1 MTETMRVHRADHIGS
16 LVRPLSLLEARRA
29 HAAGTLD
36 AKALRAV
43 EDEAIRDVVRLQ
55 ESTGIEVITDGEFRR
70 GTYSDSFTVGGINGV
85 RIELTEDAGW
95 STSQSHGHRTARRIP
110 RVVGKVS
117 WKGPQN
123 REDFAFLK
131 SLTSRTCK
139 ITLPGPAYIHY
150 RSGRANIDK
159 TAYPD
164 LDTFWS
170 DLVEAYH
177 QEMRSLAEAGCTYLQ
192 LDETSLV
199 KLGDERVRALLKER
213 GDDWRDLLR
222 VYIDVLNRV
231 IAGAPAGMKVGVHIC
246 RSQDPNWQS
255 DVGYDPIAPELFN
268 DLKADLYLLEYDNP
282 RAGTFAP
289 LRHVPKGKT
298 VVLGVV
304 AARTLE
310 IEAADA
316 VKRRIEEA
324 AQYIS
329 LDQLALSPH
338 CGFGSGAEGKR
349 GITPE
354 IEYAKLRLCVDVA
367 REIWG

>member
-1 MTETMRVHRADHIGS
+1 MTQTKGVFRADHIGS
-16 LVRPLSLLEARRA
+16 LVRPPNLLAARRE
-29 HAAGTLD
+29 HAAGALD
-36 AKALRAV
+36 AGALRAI
-43 EDEAIRDVVRLQ
+43 EDDAIRDVVRLQ
-55 ESTGIEVITDGEFRR
+55 EATGIEVITDGECRR

-85 RIELTEDAGW
+85 RIELTEEAGW

-159 TAYPD
+159 AAYPD
-164 LDTFWS
+164 LDSFWS

-177 QEMRSLAEAGCTYLQ
+177 QEMRSLGEAGCTYLQ

-199 KLGDERVRALLKER
+199 KLGDERVRDLLKER

-222 VYIDVLNRV
+222 LYIDVLNRV
-231 IAGAPAGMKVGVHIC
+231 IEGAPAGMRVGVHIC

-298 VVLGVV
+298 IVLGVV
-304 AARTLE
+304 AARSLD

-316 VKRRIEEA
+316 IKRRIEEA
-324 AQYIS
+324 ALYVS
-329 LDQLALSPH
+329 LDQLAVSPH

-367 REIWG
+367 REVWG